1 MVPDMACVA
10 PSCKVPAGNDQGPPT
25 LSTMLKRRHD
35 FAVRLPMVSAGQ
47 RIGLLGGS
55 FNPAHEGHR
64 LISEIALRRLRLDQV
79 WWIVSPGN
87 PLKSHAELAPH
98 AVRITQARAIA
109 AHPRITV
116 TGFEAERASAYTIDT
131 LAFLQRRYPGVR
143 FVWLMGADNLVQ
155 MPRWRRWREIF
166 QRMPVAVVDR
176 PGFHLRANAGRAARV
191 FAGVRVPAE
200 RAGRLAAQR
209 APCWT
214 LLTGP
219 LSAQSST
226 ALRARRGRR

>member
-1 MVPDMACVA
+1 MV
-10 PSCKVPAGNDQGPPT
+10 
-25 LSTMLKRRHD
+25 KRQHD
-35 FAVRLPMVSAGQ
+35 FAVRPPLASAGL

-64 LISEIALRRLRLDQV
+64 LISEIALRRLRLDRI
-79 WWIVSPGN
+79 WWLVSPGN
-87 PLKSHAELAPH
+87 PLKSHAELAP
-98 AVRITQARAIA
+98 QAERMANAKALA
-109 AHPRITV
+109 AHPRIIV
-116 TGFEAERASAYTIDT
+116 SGFEAARASAYTIDT
-131 LAFLQRRYPGVR
+131 LAFLQRRHPGVR

-176 PGFHLRANAGRAARV
+176 PGWHLKANAGQAARA

-200 RAGRLAAQR
+200 RAGRMAARR

-214 LLTGP
+214 FLSGP

-226 ALRARRGRR
+226 ALRARRGR